1 GSAGLCPVK
10 RLNRTVDSTKELEL
24 AAPRF
29 PRAFCRPPAASPVQR
44 VNVAQKW
51 RATAAFR
58 GHLTDPGLDTTDCI
72 ARGSYSQ
79 RGAVEATVK
88 LCLPAV
94 AQTGGDTVDAK
105 MNRLHDALVALATAM
120 AFEQL
125 DLDVMQRVDIRKPVA
140 Y

>member
-1 GSAGLCPVK
+1 MARALCPAK
-10 RLNRTVDSTKELEL
+10 RLNRTVDSTKEL

-29 PRAFCRPPAASPVQR
+29 PRASCRPPASHPVQR

-58 GHLTDPGLDTTDCI
+58 GRLTDPGLDTTDCI
-72 ARGSYSQ
+72 ARGIIQ
-79 RGAVEATVK
+79 RTCAVEATVR
-88 LCLPAV
+88 LCSPAV

-125 DLDVMQRVDIRKPVA
+125 DLNVMQRVDIRKPVA